1 MTFYKYTTT
10 STAEIVLKNQSLR
23 WSSPLLFN
31 DIEECQFT
39 PFTEEQY
46 LHAFSSYKKIVEL
59 CASGCM
65 LFDIRRFSNETM
77 MLIEM
82 FKMYIK
88 RGESAPFLPE
98 ELLMSHRNIHH
109 EYINKGLLNCFR
121 ILCVTTEYDNNLM
134 WAYYADQHYGCV
146 IELESVY
153 KEEPYL
159 LRKGS
164 VRYHENIAPLSKP
177 LDMLLYGETAEVKEL
192 MIKDIIFSKRSN
204 WVHENEYRF
213 MFSESFGQITSK
225 LDLRTNKFETT
236 AEYQS
241 DSSHTDVP
249 ISKESVKSVTFGA
262 RTQQNDIEK
271 IINVV
276 YSEGYDCKFY
286 QMKLKNGTVERQLLN
301 VEASC
306 SQT

>member
-10 STAEIVLKNQSLR
+10 TTAEIVLKNQSLR

-46 LHAFSSYKKIVEL
+46 LKAFSSYIKIVEL
-59 CASGCM
+59 CAKGC
-65 LFDIRRFSNETM
+65 LVLDTRRFSYEAL
-77 MLIEM
+77 MLIEL
-82 FKMYIK
+82 FKRCTE
-88 RGESAPFLPE
+88 RGETAPILSDFFLKN
-98 ELLMSHRNIHH
+98 HRHIHH

-153 KEEPYL
+153 KEKPYL
-159 LRKGS
+159 LRES
-164 VRYHENIAPLSKP
+164 PVRYHDNIAPLSNP
-177 LDMLLYGETAEVKEL
+177 LDMFLYGETPEIKEL

-204 WVHENEYRF
+204 WLHEKEYRF
-213 MFSESFGQITSK
+213 MFCENYGQISSQ
-225 LDLRTNKFETT
+225 LDLRTNKFEVSTK
-236 AEYQS
+236 YQS
-241 DSSHTDVP
+241 ESSYTDVP
-249 ISKESVKSVTFGA
+249 ITKESVKSVTFGA
-262 RTQQNDIEK
+262 RTPHNEIEK

-276 YSEGYDCKFY
+276 SSEGYDCKFY
-286 QMKLKNGTVERQLLN
+286 QMKLESGTVERKLLV
-301 VEASC
+301 VETNC
-306 SQT
+306 S